1 MGRNSQDG
9 KGVLHG
15 AAGVAA
21 VLGSLS
27 AVFFVVG
34 AAVMALRLDALG
46 FSSSILAASDLPRGY
61 AFGIGLRTT
70 LSNAPFGVI
79 AYAVITAL
87 TYLFTQRC
95 LAARMFVRV
104 WPAGLVVAL
113 TFALPVVLAGRTWIL
128 LVLVVAAE
136 SSVWVAIQGAR
147 SSSGPRGKASV
158 WPRVILAVAVTAA
171 IVIANEADRTTSPFD
186 QAVIVFRH
194 GFRPHDVLG
203 VQKPLIPLPVP
214 LRPIL
219 GPEVVPTYAG
229 DDPLCAEERRPH
241 ICGLLLSVGGD
252 GTTIASLAF
261 PDPRIMNVPHDEMA
275 TVFVVQTHTMIGTL
289 PRTYRRLRLYCRVPV
304 LKELGTL
311 WGCSRNP

>member
-1 MGRNSQDG
+1 M
-9 KGVLHG
+9 
-15 AAGVAA
+15 
-21 VLGSLS
+21 
-27 AVFFVVG
+27 
-34 AAVMALRLDALG
+34 
-46 FSSSILAASDLPRGY
+46 
-61 AFGIGLRTT
+61 
-70 LSNAPFGVI
+70 
-79 AYAVITAL
+79 
-87 TYLFTQRC
+87 
-95 LAARMFVRV
+95 
-104 WPAGLVVAL
+104 
-113 TFALPVVLAGRTWIL
+113 
-128 LVLVVAAE
+128 
-136 SSVWVAIQGAR
+136 
-147 SSSGPRGKASV
+147 

-304 LKELGTL
+304 LKKSGRSGAAVATRDCPEVTALTT
-311 WGCSRNP
+311 SASQRNRGDADFCRRRVKTGPPAPVEIWTT